1 MGQSDDSDGHASS
14 GFHPCHSIS
23 MLAHNPI
30 PALAPAA
37 IHLWFLDLTKNDQDG
52 HFLACLNPEEQ
63 HRAERFLAETA
74 RLSFIRARGRLKTL
88 LGQYLDIEPRAV
100 TFIHNDHGKPRLADT
115 LENQG
120 LVFNISHSG
129 DYAVFAFARDIALGV
144 DIELPKPRLDLQGL
158 TDYCLAPEELAQWQ
172 RLPAAEQLTG
182 FIRFWV
188 CKEAF
193 VKAAGRG
200 IALGLTKVCVRG
212 GCDGFEYI
220 PEAYGLAQDW
230 RLTEWA
236 HDGHRVAVA
245 YYGAPCEISI
255 FG

>member
-1 MGQSDDSDGHASS
+1 MRV
-14 GFHPCHSIS
+14 
-23 MLAHNPI
+23 HNPI
-30 PALAPAA
+30 PPLTPAA
-37 IHLWFLDLTKNDQDG
+37 IHIWFLNLTQDNQDG
-52 HFLACLNPEEQ
+52 YFQTCLNPEERR
-63 HRAERFLAETA
+63 RAERFIAEKA
-74 RLSFIRARGRLKTL
+74 RLSFIRARGRLRIL
-88 LGQYLDIEPRAV
+88 LGWYLGIEPQAV
-100 TFIHNDHGKPRLADT
+100 SFIHNDHGKPRLADT

-144 DIELPKPRLDLQGL
+144 DIEFPKPRLDLKGL

-172 RLPAAEQLTG
+172 HLPAAEQLIG

-212 GCDGFEYI
+212 GYDGFEYI
-220 PEAYGLAQDW
+220 PEAYGRAQDW
-230 RLTEWA
+230 RLREWEHA
-236 HDGHRVAVA
+236 GHRVALA
-245 YYGAPCEISI
+245 YYGSCRDISI
-255 FG
+255 YGA